1 MVADLL
7 DVHGRIVRTLSSGG
21 GLLAAT
27 RIEAQ
32 QPTWI
37 VTGVDA
43 AGVSASAAALT
54 EQELTD
60 HFSIAVE
67 EGRTVPLPVT
77 DPGEAP

>member
-1 MVADLL
+1 MLV
-7 DVHGRIVRTLSSGG
+7 VSSGRG
-21 GLLAAT
+21 P
-27 RIEAQ
+27 E
-32 QPTWI
+32 
-37 VTGVDA
+37 GVDA
-43 AGVSASAAALT
+43 EPA